1 MYSDREPLSEADVW
15 ARLVGVALIDEK
27 CKFLVVP
34 PENIDLAVCGVE
46 EFPIPKWFAR
56 AETSSLGLRYP
67 LKTTEPRQLLG
78 SFIRLLKALVFEK
91 CIVSKGVF
99 LFHY

>member
-1 MYSDREPLSEADVW
+1 MSEADVW
-15 ARLVGVALIDEK
+15 ARLVGVALIDEN

-34 PENIDLAVCGVE
+34 PDNIDLAVCGIEV
-46 EFPIPKWFAR
+46 FATPKGFAR

-67 LKTTEPRQLLG
+67 LKSIEPRQLLG

-91 CIVSKGVF
+91 CIVSKGAF